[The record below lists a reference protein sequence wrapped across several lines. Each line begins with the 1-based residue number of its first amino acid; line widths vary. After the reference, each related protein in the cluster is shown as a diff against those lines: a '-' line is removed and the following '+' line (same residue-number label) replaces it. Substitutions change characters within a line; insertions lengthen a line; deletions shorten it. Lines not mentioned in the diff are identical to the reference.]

1 MKLGEAAS
9 EEFVAG
15 WLVENGGYDEV
26 KGPRASRSS
35 AFEPVWSID
44 TEDLFAFIGLTEADA
59 WHRLVE
65 LHGSDPGEAQ
75 ARVIQRPATELD
87 RRGSVDV
94 LRHDVVNH
102 EVTIRLAFFKPA
114 HGARYRTRAA
124 PKFLMPRRV

>member
-75 ARVIQRPATELD
+75 ARVIQRPATESI
-87 RRGSVDV
+87 G
-94 LRHDVVNH
+94 
-102 EVTIRLAFFKPA
+102 
-114 HGARYRTRAA
+114 GAPSTCSATTSSTMKSRSAWPSSSRPTERAIA
-124 PKFLMPRRV
+124 PEQRQSS